1 MEKWELEKL
10 RILLEKLF
18 SICTDINETQVV
30 YSALVLVNK
39 ILKDLK
45 EKEKKHNG

>member
-10 RILLEKLF
+10 RTLLEKLF
-18 SICTDINETQVV
+18 TICTDINETQDV
-30 YSALVLVNK
+30 YTTLVLVNK
-39 ILKDLK
+39 ILKELK